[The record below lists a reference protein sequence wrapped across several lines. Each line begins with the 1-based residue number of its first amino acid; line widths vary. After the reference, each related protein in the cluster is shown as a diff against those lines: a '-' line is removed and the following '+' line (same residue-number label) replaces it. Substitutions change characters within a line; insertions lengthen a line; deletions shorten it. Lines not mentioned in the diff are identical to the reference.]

1 MKALAF
7 TAYFVFVDLLILIDT
22 GIAQQATGSLPQVIT
37 GSSGGVIILPRQ
49 AGSKDAPDIAP
60 ATGPSFKLQSD
71 RSESLPVERPAPPNG
86 PGGKRR

>member
-7 TAYFVFVDLLILIDT
+7 TAYFIVVALLILIDA
-22 GIAQQATGSLPQVIT
+22 GIAQQTTGSLPQVIT
-37 GSSGGVIILPRQ
+37 GSSGVIILPRQ

-60 ATGPSFKLQSD
+60 ATGPAFRLQSD
-71 RSESLPVERPAPPNG
+71 RSEPLPSERPAPPNG